1 MLNGWRSGWV
11 VAVVGTLLPA
21 LALAQAGPEDEPM
34 PPSFPAGRPAGSSGA
49 GPGGGPSA
57 SPGGSPA
64 GSVTPPPPPPS
75 APAARSAAP
84 ILAPD
89 EPPSIGSLPPAA
101 AGSSDEAV
109 VARARLPG
117 PEEWTGPSPDGFLP
131 TLAGP
136 IGLYRISTADVGPVN
151 HLRLS
156 LHGEFFAADGFLVE
170 GDQNRRLLG
179 DFSFGFTVHRNV
191 ELFGA
196 LLTASNRN
204 RRGTAMMPEAGRR
217 DPELINSFGDLILGG
232 KAQLPLAPGA
242 TVAFELGLKFLSSVS
257 DLSFS
262 ADSTSV
268 WFGPIFTLD
277 LRELRGSVPLRFHA
291 NVNYFVDNSRNLHD
305 FTTTTVYTQEVA
317 SFAYGIAAS
326 RFRTGLGIDAPLE
339 KVLPEFPLQPFVEY
353 HAEIVTA
360 GADPAFHD
368 YMPPDCGHDVTHP
381 CKYNRD
387 QHWISIG
394 SRARVY
400 RGFTLDAGVDVAM
413 RSVGY
418 SYGTPL
424 PPYNLVFGMS
434 FPLDID
440 AFRRPVVVTRTV
452 EKRVAAP
459 MPTEGHLTGVVK
471 SSKGGTPVAGA
482 IVAVAGRPR
491 ARVAT
496 DPDGSFESGALP
508 PGPAALEVSAAGFEP
523 AKVSAV
529 VDTTHTAEVEVSLTP
544 KPMTGNV
551 RGRVADGGGRGLEGS
566 VKFLGAENFEAKSDS
581 SGAFSAALPP
591 GPYRVTAE
599 APGFP
604 SREAPL
610 EIVVAQDKQLD
621 FVLKNHPVNPDVT
634 LGASDITLKKP
645 IRIKADAGA
654 LDAKAM
660 AELDSVAD
668 ILDEHREIKTLRV
681 EAHWDTSAGANAKEV
696 TQKQAELIKQYL
708 VKKGAAE
715 GQVEAVGM
723 GADKPL
729 VPNISPANKA
739 KNRRVELHVVR

>member
-1 MLNGWRSGWV
+1 
-11 VAVVGTLLPA
+11 
-21 LALAQAGPEDEPM
+21 M
-34 PPSFPAGRPAGSSGA
+34 PPSFPSARP
-49 GPGGGPSA
+49 GPATTTPPPSA
-57 SPGGSPA
+57 TTP
-64 GSVTPPPPPPS
+64 TPPPPAAPPS
-75 APAARSAAP
+75 DARARAGDGPAP
-84 ILAPD
+84 ILPYD
-89 EPPSIGSLPPAA
+89 EPPSVGSLPGAA
-101 AGSSDEAV
+101 AGDEGV
-109 VARARLPG
+109 VARARVPG
-117 PEEWTGPSPDGFLP
+117 PATWTGHGPSPDGFLP
-131 TLAGP
+131 TLGGP
-136 IGLYRISTADVGPVN
+136 IGLYRISTADVGPVD
-151 HLRLS
+151 HLRLA
-156 LHGEFFAADGFLVE
+156 LHGEFFSASGFLVE

-196 LLTASNRN
+196 LLTSSNRN
-204 RRGTAMMPEAGRR
+204 HRGSTMMPETGRR
-217 DPELINSFGDLILGG
+217 DPELIKSFGDLILGG

-262 ADSTSV
+262 ADSTSI

-277 LRELRGSVPLRFHA
+277 LRELRAEIPLRVHA
-291 NVNYFVDNSRNLHD
+291 NVNYYVDNSRNLHD
-305 FTTTTVYTQEVA
+305 FTDTTVYTQEVA

-339 KVLPEFPLQPFVEY
+339 KVLPEFPLQPFIEY

-360 GADPAFHD
+360 GADPAFRD
-368 YMPPDCGHDVTHP
+368 YMPPNCGHDLVHP

-394 SRARVY
+394 TRARVY

-424 PPYNLVFGMS
+424 PPYNMVFGMS
-434 FPLDID
+434 FPLDVD

-452 EKRVAAP
+452 EKRIAP
-459 MPTEGHLTGVVK
+459 PPPSEGHVAGVVK

-508 PGPAALEVSAAGFEP
+508 PGPASLEVSAVGFEP
-523 AKVSAV
+523 ARVSAV
-529 VDTTHTAEVEVSLTP
+529 VDTTRTAELEVTLTA

-551 RGRVADGGGRGLEGS
+551 RGRVADAGGRGLEGS

-604 SREAPL
+604 TRESPL
-610 EIVVAQDKQLD
+610 EIVVAQDKQLE

-645 IRIKADAGA
+645 IKLKTDASA

-660 AELDSVAD
+660 VQLDSVAD

-681 EAHWDTSAGANAKEV
+681 EAHWDTSAGANAKDV
-696 TQKQAELIKQYL
+696 TQRQADLIKKYL
-708 VKKGAAE
+708 VKKGAAD

-739 KNRRVELHVVR
+739 KNRRVELHIIKESKDPRPL

>member
-1 MLNGWRSGWV
+1 M
-11 VAVVGTLLPA
+11 
-21 LALAQAGPEDEPM
+21 
-34 PPSFPAGRPAGSSGA
+34 
-49 GPGGGPSA
+49 
-57 SPGGSPA
+57 
-64 GSVTPPPPPPS
+64 
-75 APAARSAAP
+75 
-84 ILAPD
+84 
-89 EPPSIGSLPPAA
+89 
-101 AGSSDEAV
+101 
-109 VARARLPG
+109 ARARIPA
-117 PEEWTGPSPDGFLP
+117 PDAWTGPSPDGLLP

-136 IGLYRISTADVGPVN
+136 IGLYRISTADVGPVD

-156 LHGEFFAADGFLVE
+156 LHGEYFSASGFLVE

-179 DFSFGFTVHRNV
+179 DFTFGFTVHKNV

-204 RRGTAMMPEAGRR
+204 RRGTTAMPETGRR
-217 DPELINSFGDLILGG
+217 DPELIKSFGDLVLGG
-232 KAQLPLAPGA
+232 KGQLPLAPGA
-242 TVAFELGLKFLSSVS
+242 TVAFEIGLKFLSSIS

-262 ADSTSV
+262 ADSTSL
-268 WFGPIFTLD
+268 WLGPIFTLD
-277 LRELRGSVPLRFHA
+277 LRELGRSAIPLRVHA
-291 NVNYFVDNSRNLHD
+291 NVNYYIDNSRNLHD
-305 FTTTTVYTQEVA
+305 FTDTTVFTQEVA

-326 RFRTGLGIDAPLE
+326 RFRAGLGIDAPLE
-339 KVLPEFPLQPFVEY
+339 KIVPEFPMQPFLEY
-353 HAEIVTA
+353 HAEVVTA
-360 GADPAFHD
+360 GADPAFQD
-368 YMPPDCGHDVTHP
+368 YMPPRCGLDVVHP

-387 QHWISIG
+387 QHWITIG
-394 SRARVY
+394 TRARVY
-400 RGFTLDAGVDVAM
+400 RGLTLDAGIDVAV

-424 PPYNLVFGMS
+424 PPYNLVFGVS
-434 FPLDID
+434 FPLDIE

-452 EKRVAAP
+452 ERRIAAP
-459 MPTEGHLTGVVK
+459 SPIEGHVAGVVK
-471 SSKGGTPVAGA
+471 SSKGGTPVSGA

-508 PGPAALEVSAAGFEP
+508 PGPASLEVSAVGFEP

-529 VDTTHTAEVEVSLTP
+529 VDTTRTADLEVTLTP

-566 VKFLGAENFEAKSDS
+566 VKFLGAENFEARSDS

-591 GPYRVTAE
+591 GSYRVTAE

-604 SREAPL
+604 TRESPL
-610 EIVVAQDKQLD
+610 EIVVAQDKQLE
-621 FVLKNHPVNPDVT
+621 FVLKNHPVNPDVA
-634 LGASDITLKKP
+634 LGAADITLKKP
-645 IRIKADAGA
+645 IKLKADATA
-654 LDAKAM
+654 IDARAM
-660 AELDSVAD
+660 AELDGVAD

-681 EAHWDTSAGANAKEV
+681 EAHWDSSPSAKDV
-696 TQKQAELIKQYL
+696 TQKQAQLIKQYL
-708 VKKGAAE
+708 VKKGVAE

-739 KNRRVELHVVR
+739 KNRRVELHLIK